1 MPLAGIL
8 WLLTFEQAKESNSPR
23 GEKEHYIRRTAS
35 EYALRA
41 LATVQAAIHNDVGF
55 SVTFL
60 ISIESDYVDSL
71 LD

>member
-35 EYALRA
+35 EYALRELS
-41 LATVQAAIHNDVGF
+41 LAELRY
-55 SVTFL
+55 FL
-60 ISIESDYVDSL
+60 IFSL
-71 LD
+71 D